1 MIGHVIPT
9 DLTHTGMQQD
19 RLVELQEA
27 KSTDTERV
35 QLKKRLLSVT
45 SQRADIAEQYAVCA
59 HSINNFTPR

>member
-1 MIGHVIPT
+1 MIPT
-9 DLTHTGMQQD
+9 ALTHAGVQQD
-19 RLVELQEA
+19 RLAELQEA

-59 HSINNFTPR
+59 HSTNNLCFADGA